1 VRTIVALVPSTGR
14 VIAFA
19 VVSLVFVAIP
29 GPSVLFT
36 ISRAL
41 TMGRRPAL
49 LTVIGNA
56 AGVYLH
62 VVAVALGIG
71 AIVERSLAVFTV
83 LKLAGAAYL
92 IYLGVQAI
100 RHRWA
105 VGELLNQPVAATR
118 SRRVFADGF
127 IVGVSNP
134 KSIVF
139 FAAVLPQFVDPA
151 GGRVPLQLL
160 LLGLVSIAAALIS
173 DSVWAVVAGAA
184 RDWFGRS
191 PRRLAAIGGAG
202 GLVMIGLGVRLA
214 FTGRKD

>member
-1 VRTIVALVPSTGR
+1 MPSPGQLF
-14 VIAFA
+14 AFA

-49 LTVIGNA
+49 ITVIGNA

-62 VVAVALGIG
+62 VVAVALGVG
-71 AIVERSLAVFTV
+71 AIVEGSLAVFTI

-100 RHRWA
+100 RHRRDVGQVLNRA
-105 VGELLNQPVAATR
+105 VPVLR
-118 SRRVFADGF
+118 SRRVLADGF

-151 GGRVPLQLL
+151 AGRVPLQLL
-160 LLGLVSIAAALIS
+160 LLGVVSIAAALVS

-202 GLVMIGLGVRLA
+202 GMVMIGLGVHLA